1 MTRSPLTGPALD
13 LPFALLL
20 WVAGADDEID
30 AHEVEV
36 FHKLCADRSWC
47 GSAFA
52 SEALAH
58 VDAGYGEL
66 WAQHRAGTFDA
77 SVRALRVRYQDAAV
91 QVPLGER
98 ALLRAD
104 LARLGLSLARASG
117 GFLGIG
123 SVSRRERAALAL
135 LDALADELLPS
146 VAVADDVA
154 QLGRVEAPCET
165 PVWDGGRIVV
175 RCVQVIPETH
185 DCTTF
190 RFVPEHALHFRY
202 APGQFLCMEL
212 SIDGQPVRRSYTIAS
227 TPTRPDALEV
237 TVKRVPGGL
246 VSNWLNDHMRP
257 GEPLIVTG
265 CAGHFTCARSSAEK
279 LLMISA
285 GSGIT
290 PVMSMARWL
299 HDRGDPRD
307 VVFVHSARG
316 PRDVIF
322 QDELRLLEQ
331 RHPSF
336 RTALT
341 FTRDVPADW
350 EGPRGRVDAALL
362 SRVAPDWMDRHIF
375 LCGPE
380 PFMEA
385 VRDAVHAAGFPMAHY
400 AAESFGASREKAQ
413 KVTGRTSASALRRM
427 LPEPLAWGP
436 QPSPLRAP
444 RPTDAGPAPRPAT
457 RSVAPQVVF
466 AGTPDGPCEV
476 CCDDTMTLLEA
487 AESVG
492 VDLPFACRS
501 GVCGT
506 CRIRVQGETE
516 LPASAGLSESDR
528 AAGFTLACVA
538 RPRGHVRV
546 DL

>member
-1 MTRSPLTGPALD
+1 
-13 LPFALLL
+13 
-20 WVAGADDEID
+20 
-30 AHEVEV
+30 
-36 FHKLCADRSWC
+36 
-47 GSAFA
+47 
-52 SEALAH
+52 
-58 VDAGYGEL
+58 
-66 WAQHRAGTFDA
+66 
-77 SVRALRVRYQDAAV
+77 
-91 QVPLGER
+91 
-98 ALLRAD
+98 
-104 LARLGLSLARASG
+104 
-117 GFLGIG
+117 
-123 SVSRRERAALAL
+123 
-135 LDALADELLPS
+135 
-146 VAVADDVA
+146 
-154 QLGRVEAPCET
+154 
-165 PVWDGGRIVV
+165 
-175 RCVQVIPETH
+175 
-185 DCTTF
+185 
-190 RFVPEHALHFRY
+190 
-202 APGQFLCMEL
+202 
-212 SIDGQPVRRSYTIAS
+212 
-227 TPTRPDALEV
+227 
-237 TVKRVPGGL
+237 
-246 VSNWLNDHMRP
+246 
-257 GEPLIVTG
+257 
-265 CAGHFTCARSSAEK
+265 
-279 LLMISA
+279 
-285 GSGIT
+285 
-290 PVMSMARWL
+290 
-299 HDRGDPRD
+299 
-307 VVFVHSARG
+307 
-316 PRDVIF
+316 
-322 QDELRLLEQ
+322 LEQ

-380 PFMEA
+380 PFMQA

-546 DL
+546 EPLTCSRASRSASRGSCGSAWCWAGA